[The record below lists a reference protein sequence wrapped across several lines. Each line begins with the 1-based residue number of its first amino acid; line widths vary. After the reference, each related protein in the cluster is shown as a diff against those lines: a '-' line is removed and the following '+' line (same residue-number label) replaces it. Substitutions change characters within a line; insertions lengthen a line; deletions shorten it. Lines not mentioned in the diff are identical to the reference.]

1 MIQSKMY
8 GMYGKC
14 KQKNEIECISVYQ
27 NRACIHFIGYW
38 DVQYIVYIYIE
49 NNRKLKYSN
58 YIRIWH

>member
-14 KQKNEIECISVYQ
+14 KQKNEIECISVYH

-49 NNRKLKYSN
+49 NN
-58 YIRIWH
+58 I